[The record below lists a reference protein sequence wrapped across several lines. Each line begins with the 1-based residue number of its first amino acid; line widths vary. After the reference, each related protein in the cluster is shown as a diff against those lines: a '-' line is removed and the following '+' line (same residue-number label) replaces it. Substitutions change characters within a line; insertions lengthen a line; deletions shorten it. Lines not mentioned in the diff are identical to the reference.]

1 MYLLEIN
8 TDGLIKD
15 DVTNDNWKAIAEF
28 RSLHDK
34 HGIQGLTV
42 VALTSDYLSPLAYYN
57 ENDRF
62 IRSVEEVYG
71 NRSKLKKDN
80 FVVAAIEKYNKL
92 QFNPDLEHNR
102 ILNEYKIRLIERI
115 RVEMADESENGEK
128 EVGRLNKVLREHEN
142 SSKDFYQKFDKNEI
156 VNNNAITANGYTL
169 SRIEKDLLTKK
180 NSKFA
185 NEGRGLINPNKLNL

>member
-34 HGIQGLTV
+34 HGIEGLTV

-80 FVVAAIEKYNKL
+80 FVVAAIEKYNKIFL
-92 QFNPDLEHNR
+92 YIVV
-102 ILNEYKIRLIERI
+102 IL
-115 RVEMADESENGEK
+115 
-128 EVGRLNKVLREHEN
+128 
-142 SSKDFYQKFDKNEI
+142 KF
-156 VNNNAITANGYTL
+156 VQY
-169 SRIEKDLLTKK
+169 
-180 NSKFA
+180 
-185 NEGRGLINPNKLNL
+185 